1 MSHMIISNA
10 DLAKALKM
18 VAAERK
24 VLGALRR
31 VRPERRLGVLEAVEI
46 LKGLATVR

>member
-1 MSHMIISNA
+1 MTHLIISNA
-10 DLAKALKM
+10 DLTNALKA

-24 VLGALRR
+24 ILGALRR

-46 LKGLATVR
+46 RKRFGLR